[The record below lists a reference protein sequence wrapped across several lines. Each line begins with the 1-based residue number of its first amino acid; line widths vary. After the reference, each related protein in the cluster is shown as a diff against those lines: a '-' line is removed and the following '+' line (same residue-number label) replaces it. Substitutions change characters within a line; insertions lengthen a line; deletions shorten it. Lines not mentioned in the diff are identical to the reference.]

1 MHFSIKVVNTN
12 LPNVDRRRFGT
23 GQSALPQ
30 LELLPEAFRATPTA
44 FTALHV
50 RLYLVPLCEKKE

>member
-12 LPNVDRRRFGT
+12 LPNVECRGFRT

-30 LELLPEAFRATPTA
+30 LELFPEAFRATPTA
-44 FTALHV
+44 STALHV
-50 RLYLVPLCEKKE
+50 RLYLIPLCEKKE